1 MESMVMSAAVAAAID
16 DLDKKSV
23 MRPIYLDYN
32 ATTPMAPEVSYAV
45 AEACSNCWANPSSG
59 YASGRAAR
67 ERVEECRKSVESML
81 GINGGEG
88 NIIFTSGGTE
98 SNHLAMFSA
107 VESYKSWCKKSIST
121 ANSVPKLPHVVT
133 TNIEHP
139 AVDLPL
145 RQWSEEGTI
154 DLTIVP
160 VSPSTGSV
168 EASSV
173 SAALRPET
181 CLVTVMLAN
190 NETGVVQPIR
200 EIRDALRIANT
211 KRREDGNFEVL
222 LHSDAAQAV
231 GKIPVDV
238 NDLGVDYLTIAGHKF
253 YGPRIGAL
261 YRRANCSLSPVF
273 VGGGQE
279 SGYRAGTEN
288 VPMIA
293 GLAAA
298 SDLISSWSEGEDEE
312 EEEGSQ
318 LRRMRD
324 RLAQNI
330 EALFPAG
337 AFRDNFGHLSS
348 SLSPSPK
355 LLPNTLSASF
365 KGVPSGRALLDACG
379 GVIEAST
386 AAACHSAAAMS
397 QEDQDGFQGSPILL
411 RSGVASE
418 WSRGAIRLSVGRTTT
433 KEEIDMAA
441 QVLWEA
447 YQKLLQIN
455 GADK

>member
-1 MESMVMSAAVAAAID
+1 
-16 DLDKKSV
+16 
-23 MRPIYLDYN
+23 
-32 ATTPMAPEVSYAV
+32 
-45 AEACSNCWANPSSG
+45 
-59 YASGRAAR
+59 
-67 ERVEECRKSVESML
+67 ML
-81 GINGGEG
+81 GVKGSDG

-98 SNHLAMFSA
+98 SNHFALFSA
-107 VESYKSWCKKSIST
+107 IESYKSWCKKSISET
-121 ANSVPKLPHVVT
+121 NPVPRLPHVIT

-145 RQWSEEGTI
+145 RQWSKEGTI
-154 DLTIVP
+154 DLTILP
-160 VSPSTGSV
+160 VSQSTGSV
-168 EASSV
+168 EVSSV
-173 SAALRPET
+173 SAALRTET

-190 NETGVVQPIR
+190 NETGVVQPIKDIC
-200 EIRDALRIANT
+200 EAIRTANA
-211 KRREDGNFEVL
+211 KRRVEGKFEVL
-222 LHSDAAQAV
+222 LHSDSAQAV

-238 NDLGVDYLTIAGHKF
+238 NDLGVDYLTVAGHKF

-261 YRRANCSLSPVF
+261 YRRTNCPLSPVF

-279 SGYRAGTEN
+279 SGFRAGTEN

-298 SDLISSWSEGEDEE
+298 ADLISSWSEEEDEE

-337 AFRDNFGHLSS
+337 TFKDNFGHLSS

-365 KGVPSGRALLDACG
+365 KGIPSGRALLDACD

-386 AAACHSAAAMS
+386 AAACHSAVAIS
-397 QEDQDGFQGSPILL
+397 DEDQGEFQGSPILV
-411 RSGVASE
+411 RSGVAPE
-418 WSRGAIRLSVGRTTT
+418 WSRGAIRLSVGRATT
-433 KEEIDMAA
+433 KEEIDRAA
-441 QVLWEA
+441 HVLWEA
-447 YQKLLQIN
+447 YQKLQPAN
-455 GADK
+455 GAEK